1 MTEQAA
7 ARRTPTELMT
17 VGEVAQRA
25 GVAVSALHFY
35 ERLGLITSERTAGN
49 QRRYHRYVLRRI
61 SLIQVAKRI
70 GIPLAEV
77 KAAFDGL
84 PGDRMP
90 AKRDWERISATWRAH
105 LEARRLE
112 IERLENE
119 MTGCIGC
126 GCVSLRECTVLN
138 PGDVL
143 AADGTGARLL
153 LPIDEEQPS
162 DD

>member
-1 MTEQAA
+1 MSEPEVE
-7 ARRTPTELMT
+7 RRTPTELMT

-35 ERLGLITSERTAGN
+35 ERLGLIASERTAGN

-77 KAAFDGL
+77 KDAFDGL

-90 AKRDWERISATWRAH
+90 SKRDWERISATWRAH
-105 LEARRLE
+105 LEARRQE
-112 IERLENE
+112 IERLQNE

-126 GCVSLRECTVLN
+126 GCVSLRECTMLN

-153 LPIDEEQPS
+153 LPIEE
-162 DD
+162 DLLAEE